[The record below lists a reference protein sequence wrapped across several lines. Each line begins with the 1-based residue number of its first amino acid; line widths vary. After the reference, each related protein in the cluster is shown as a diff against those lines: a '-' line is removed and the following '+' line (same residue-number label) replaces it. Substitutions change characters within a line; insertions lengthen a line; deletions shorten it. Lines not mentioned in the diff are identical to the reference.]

1 MLTLKSGRQVLLIAC
16 LSTSVFASNSVQSKG
31 ANTSNTQTAQD
42 SAGDRPA
49 AHQLSKENEL
59 GYGAHALTDTDMSGF
74 SIGLGGGLSHTMVK
88 YRGTS
93 DKPYSYYLP
102 GEAQLDIES
111 EGGKSLGIFS
121 AFVGYG
127 KQIQRFYVGIDV
139 YGGYDFAKVTGFD
152 NTNTGNNHGF
162 WAASVTH
169 KFYYGLSPRIGYKL
183 APSVLAYVGV
193 NIEMGKWE
201 AKIVPDSDIAD
212 DATLTYRGSGG
223 GLIGQARVNESIR
236 TRIASKNA
244 LTFAPRIGVDIMLTR
259 NVFAR
264 AEYSYLF
271 GPKITINQNTAGVF
285 AIASDSVTQQFSI
298 TQQRFLISVG
308 YKF

>member
-1 MLTLKSGRQVLLIAC
+1 MLRFLSAFLFIAC
-16 LSTSVFASNSVQSKG
+16 LTTIVFASNS
-31 ANTSNTQTAQD
+31 
-42 SAGDRPA
+42 DRPDTR
-49 AHQLSKENEL
+49 QLSKENEL

-88 YRGTS
+88 YRAAADNPFS
-93 DKPYSYYLP
+93 SYP
-102 GEAQLDIES
+102 RGEPELDIGSES
-111 EGGKSLGIFS
+111 GKSLGILS
-121 AFVGYG
+121 AFLGYG

-152 NTNTGNNHGF
+152 NTKSGNNHGF

-183 APSVLAYVGV
+183 APSVLAYIGV
-193 NIEMGKWE
+193 NVEMGKWE
-201 AKIVPDSDIAD
+201 AKIVPDSDISD
-212 DATLTYRGSGG
+212 DATLTYRGPGG
-223 GLIGQARVNESIR
+223 GLIGQARVNESLR
-236 TRIASKNA
+236 TRTATKNA

-271 GPKITINQNTAGVF
+271 GPKITINQNTAGVY
-285 AIASDSVTQQFSI
+285 AVASDSVTQRFSI
-298 TQQRFLISVG
+298 TQHRFLISVG
-308 YKF
+308 

>member
-1 MLTLKSGRQVLLIAC
+1 MLRFLSAFLFIAC
-16 LSTSVFASNSVQSKG
+16 LTTIVFASNNDQPD
-31 ANTSNTQTAQD
+31 T
-42 SAGDRPA
+42 R
-49 AHQLSKENEL
+49 QLSKENEL
-59 GYGAHALTDTDMSGF
+59 GYGVHALTDTDMSGF
-74 SIGLGGGLSHTMVK
+74 LIGLGGGLSHTMVK
-88 YRGTS
+88 YRAAADNS
-93 DKPYSYYLP
+93 FSSYP
-102 GEAQLDIES
+102 RGEPELDIGSES
-111 EGGKSLGIFS
+111 GKSLGILS
-121 AFVGYG
+121 AFLGYG

-152 NTNTGNNHGF
+152 NTKSGNNHGF

-183 APSVLAYVGV
+183 APSVLAYIGV
-193 NIEMGKWE
+193 NVEMGKWE
-201 AKIVPDSDIAD
+201 AKIVPDSDISD
-212 DATLTYRGSGG
+212 DATLTYRGPGG
-223 GLIGQARVNESIR
+223 GFIGQARVNESLR
-236 TRIASKNA
+236 TRTATKNA

-271 GPKITINQNTAGVF
+271 GPKITINQNTAGVY
-285 AIASDSVTQQFSI
+285 AVASDSVTQRFSI

>member
-1 MLTLKSGRQVLLIAC
+1 MLRSFGAFLVTVC
-16 LSTSVFASNSVQSKG
+16 LTTFVFASNNDQPD
-31 ANTSNTQTAQD
+31 T
-42 SAGDRPA
+42 R
-49 AHQLSKENEL
+49 QLSKENEL

-88 YRGTS
+88 YRATS
-93 DKPYSYYLP
+93 DKPYSGYNQ
-102 GEAQLDIES
+102 GEAELDIES
-111 EGGKSLGIFS
+111 ESGKSLGILS
-121 AFVGYG
+121 AFLGYG
-127 KQIQRFYVGIDV
+127 KQIQRFYVGVDV

-152 NTNTGNNHGF
+152 NTKTGSNHGF

-183 APSVLAYVGV
+183 APSVLAYIGV

-201 AKIVPDSDIAD
+201 AKIVPDPGISDD
-212 DATLTYRGSGG
+212 VGVTYNGPGG
-223 GLIGQARVNESIR
+223 GLIGQARVNESLR
-236 TRIASKNA
+236 TRTATKNA
-244 LTFAPRIGVDIMLTR
+244 LTFAPRIGIDVMLTR

-271 GPKITINQNTAGVF
+271 GPKITINQNTAGIYAV
-285 AIASDSVTQQFSI
+285 ASDSVTQRFSI

>member
-1 MLTLKSGRQVLLIAC
+1 MLNSFGAFLVTAC
-16 LSTSVFASNSVQSKG
+16 LTTFVFASN
-31 ANTSNTQTAQD
+31 N
-42 SAGDRPA
+42 DRLA
-49 AHQLSKENEL
+49 ARQLSKENEL
-59 GYGAHALTDTDMSGF
+59 GYGAHALADTNMSGF

-88 YRGTS
+88 YCAAS
-93 DKPYSYYLP
+93 DQPYTGYYLP
-102 GEAQLDIES
+102 GEAELNIQSES
-111 EGGKSLGIFS
+111 GKSLGILS
-121 AFVGYG
+121 AFLGYG

-139 YGGYDFAKVTGFD
+139 YGGYDFAKATGFD
-152 NTNTGNNHGF
+152 NTKTGNNHGF

-183 APSVLAYVGV
+183 APSALAYIGV
-193 NIEMGKWE
+193 NVEMGKWE
-201 AKIVPDSDIAD
+201 AKIVPDSDISD
-212 DATLTYRGSGG
+212 DVALGYHGLGG

-236 TRIASKNA
+236 TRIANKNA

-259 NVFAR
+259 NIFAR

-271 GPKITINQNTAGVF
+271 GPKITINQNTAGIYAV
-285 AIASDSVTQQFSI
+285 ASDSVTQRFSI